1 MTGLSLK
8 LFCSKVIGFG
18 LAGALA
24 VLVSAAFSA
33 QVTLPRAPGC
43 PSIPELPASA
53 AQAGD
58 LACLS
63 QSQRSELLS
72 RPVKDTIL
80 TPLDRDHHHLAALH
94 RIKAREAEA
103 LAVADPTGGDA
114 LVAYLDGRA
123 IESMRTQALQNEERA
138 IARLQSRN
146 RISSTDLKA
155 ATKAA
160 TDWIRRQPGREL
172 PLDYQQRV
180 IEAAETL
187 LEQSDELQR
196 HIDTRNELNRI
207 FDQEVKRVQT
217 LRG

>member
-1 MTGLSLK
+1 MGHSMK
-8 LFCSKVIGFG
+8 QACSKVIGIA

-43 PSIPELPASA
+43 PSIPQLPASA

-63 QSQRSELLS
+63 QSQRAELLS
-72 RPVKDTIL
+72 RPIRNTIL
-80 TPLDRDHHHLAALH
+80 TPLDRDYHHLAALH
-94 RIKAREAEA
+94 QIKAREAEA

-123 IESMRTQALQNEERA
+123 IESMRTQALQDAERA
-138 IARLQSRN
+138 IERLQSRS
-146 RISSTDLKA
+146 RVSSTDLKA
-155 ATKAA
+155 ASKAA

-172 PLDYQQRV
+172 PVDYQHR
-180 IEAAETL
+180 IIDAAEAL
-187 LEQSDELQR
+187 LAQSDELQR

-207 FDQEVKRVQT
+207 FDREVKRVQS

>member
-1 MTGLSLK
+1 MGHSIK
-8 LFCSKVIGFG
+8 QFCSKTIGIA

-33 QVTLPRAPGC
+33 QVTLPRLPGC

-53 AQAGD
+53 SQAGD

-72 RPVKDTIL
+72 RPIRNTIL
-80 TPLDRDHHHLAALH
+80 TPLDRDYHHHAALH
-94 RIKAREAEA
+94 QIKAREAEA

-123 IESMRTQALQNEERA
+123 IESMRTQALLDAERA

-146 RISSTDLKA
+146 RISSTDLKV

-160 TDWIRRQPGREL
+160 TDWIRNQPGREL
-172 PLDYQQRV
+172 PVDYHQRILD
-180 IEAAETL
+180 AAEAL
-187 LEQSDELQR
+187 LAQSDELQR
-196 HIDTRNELNRI
+196 HIDTRNELNSI
-207 FDQEVKRVQT
+207 FDREVKRVQS